1 MEIQINIKK
10 ELRTGKRRFL
20 LDSSFQS
27 QEKFVVLFGASGS
40 GKTTTLRAIA
50 GLDQPD
56 SGRIEAG
63 GRVLFDSASGVNLP
77 PRLRGIGYMFQDY
90 ALFPHMSVSK
100 NIAFGLGSSLR
111 GRISTRQQLLVD
123 EFVEIF
129 NLQGLAKALPR
140 DLSGGQRQRVGLAR
154 ALIRRP
160 KLLLLDEPFSAL
172 DPLLRRKLRY
182 GMKEIQER
190 FAIPVVMISHDP
202 EDIDMFA
209 ETLVIY
215 EEGSIR
221 SVVTNCRE
229 INREKKMA
237 NICPELFHYYGETP
251 CAA

>member
-1 MEIQINIKK
+1 MEIQISIRK

-20 LDSSFQS
+20 LDSSFHS
-27 QEKFVVLFGASGS
+27 REKFVVLFGASGS

-50 GLDQPD
+50 GLEQPD

-63 GRVLFDSASGVNLP
+63 GRVLFDSVAKINLP
-77 PRLRGIGYMFQDY
+77 PRQRDIGYMFQDY
-90 ALFPHMSVSK
+90 ALFPHLSVKK
-100 NIAFGLGSSLR
+100 NIAFGLGSKFL
-111 GRISTRQQLLVD
+111 GRISARQQLLVD

-129 NLQGLAKALPR
+129 NLQGLARALPR

-172 DPLLRRKLRY
+172 DPLLRRKLRS

-202 EDIDMFA
+202 EDIEMFA
-209 ETLVIY
+209 ETLVLY

-221 SVVTNCRE
+221 SVVSHCRE
-229 INREKKMA
+229 SNREQKIA
-237 NICPELFHYYGETP
+237 DICPELTRHYGETLCP
-251 CAA
+251 A